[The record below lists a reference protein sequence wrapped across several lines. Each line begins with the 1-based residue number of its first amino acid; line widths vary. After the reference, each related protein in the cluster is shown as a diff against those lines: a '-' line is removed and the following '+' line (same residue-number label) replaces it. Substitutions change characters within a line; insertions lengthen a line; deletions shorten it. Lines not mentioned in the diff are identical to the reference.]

1 MIKLFL
7 VLSIISF
14 NTFAAPLTLL
24 EKHATSGY
32 VLPEHS
38 FKKDCKIFKEGYVES
53 YTKSGDGTI
62 MGFTHGVSSARIF
75 EIRQMIRLARK
86 AGIVDKGVRCD
97 GGSETVTGS
106 FAGKPVMIK
115 ALLDCHSWKERTGW
129 AAKRLRNIAKDLC
142 AF

>member
-1 MIKLFL
+1 MSKLFL
-7 VLSIISF
+7 ILCFISF
-14 NTFAAPLTLL
+14 NAFAAPLALL
-24 EKHATSGY
+24 EKHAVSGF

-38 FKKDCKIFKEGYVES
+38 FKKDCKIFREGYVES
-53 YTKSGDGTI
+53 YTKNGDGTI

-75 EIRQMIRLARK
+75 EIRQLLRVARK

-97 GGSETVTGS
+97 GGSETVTGLY
-106 FAGKPVMIK
+106 ANKPVMIK

-129 AAKRLRNIAKDLC
+129 AARRLRNIAANLC